1 MSLLPS
7 RGVSGARLQRHS
19 ISFNTDV
26 WSYTREL
33 IRGLVAVPAVHGD
46 ATTTG
51 SRSPSS
57 VLPFT
62 MSVSTLFAAVA
73 RGGATCSKNPPHSS
87 KLKTITVLD
96 QAGPF
101 ATASKTSC
109 RNTSPLRISACGWA
123 GLVQYE

>member
-1 MSLLPS
+1 MSLLAS
-7 RGVSGARLQRHS
+7 RGVSGASPQRHS
-19 ISFNTDV
+19 ISFSTDV

-33 IRGLVAVPAVHGD
+33 IRGLVAVPTVHGD

-96 QAGPF
+96 HAGPF
-101 ATASKTSC
+101 ATRSEEHTSELQ
-109 RNTSPLRISACGWA
+109 SLRH
-123 GLVQYE
+123 L